1 VALPYRRALL
11 KISGEALA
19 GSRGAGVDYS
29 VVESLASQIKDVHAQ
44 GGLQLGLVVG
54 GGNIVRGTAAS
65 SEGIDRVSADYMG
78 MLATVI
84 NALALQDVLER
95 NGVQTRVLTAI
106 RMESLAEPYIRRRA
120 VRHLEKGR
128 LVIFA
133 GGTGNPFFSTD
144 TAAVLRALEIEAE
157 VILKAT
163 GVDGIYTGD
172 PKEGQGR
179 EVHPRALLPGGAGE
193 RLCGHGCQRIRSLQG
208 KQPADRGL
216 QHQSAG
222 SHRAG
227 ARWGPGGDDRSMS
240 AATSIPDAVKLSREQ
255 MHKAVENTKREFT
268 GLRGQQGHDVAAGH
282 HPGRRLW
289 QPRAAQPGRDGL
301 GARAPDVHDSA
312 VRQGPDPRPS
322 KRPFANPTSAS
333 TRPPRGISSG
343 SRCRHS
349 RKSAAR
355 TW

>member
-1 VALPYRRALL
+1 MALPYRRALL

-29 VVESLASQIKDVHAQ
+29 VVESLAGQIKDVHAQ

-54 GGNIVRGTAAS
+54 GGNIVRGAAAS

-172 PKEGQGR
+172 PKKD
-179 EVHPRALLPGGAGE
+179 PNAKFLPEISFQDAIVNGYAVMDANAFG
-193 RLCGHGCQRIRSLQG
+193 LC
-208 KQPADRGL
+208 KENGL
-216 QHQSAG
+216 
-222 SHRAG
+222 
-227 ARWGPGGDDRSMS
+227 P
-240 AATSIPDAVKLSREQ
+240 IIVF
-255 MHKAVENTKREFT
+255 NIN
-268 GLRGQQGHDVAAGH
+268 
-282 HPGRRLW
+282 
-289 QPRAAQPGRDGL
+289 QPGAIGRVLAGDRVGTI
-301 GARAPDVHDSA
+301 
-312 VRQGPDPRPS
+312 VR
-322 KRPFANPTSAS
+322 
-333 TRPPRGISSG
+333 
-343 SRCRHS
+343 
-349 RKSAAR
+349 
-355 TW
+355 